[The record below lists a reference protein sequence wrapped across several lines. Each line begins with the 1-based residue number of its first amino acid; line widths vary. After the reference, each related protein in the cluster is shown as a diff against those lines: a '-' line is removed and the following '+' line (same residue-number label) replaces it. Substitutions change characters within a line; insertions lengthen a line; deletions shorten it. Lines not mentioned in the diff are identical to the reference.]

1 MHSIQINAPF
11 QLENGQSLE
20 NLKISYHTFGR
31 LNSERNNVI
40 WVCHAL
46 TANSDVFDWWSGL
59 FGENKFFDP
68 DKYFVICPNALGSCY
83 GTTGPATARQNRRP
97 LLDQFLDLTIKDLAN
112 AHEALRQHLKIDSIY
127 ALIGASMG
135 GQQALEWSIQ
145 EPNVFSN
152 LILLATNA
160 SHSPYGVA
168 FNESQ
173 RLAIKAD
180 PTFGNG
186 NIDGGRNGLIA
197 ARSIALLS
205 YRSYKGYENTQSE
218 TSNEVKDDFKA
229 SSYQRYQGAKLA
241 DRFNAYSY
249 VTLSKAMDSHNVGRG
264 KQSIKHALN
273 LIKAKTLVIGITTD
287 NLFPVS
293 EQKFLARNI
302 HNCQFYEMHSEY
314 GHDGFLIEIPKIER
328 VLDDFLFNDFKENKP
343 TVFKNT
349 IRKSELMNLIEK

>member
-1 MHSIQINAPF
+1 MHSIKINAPF
-11 QLENGQSLE
+11 QLESGETIE
-20 NLKISYHTFGR
+20 NLSIAYHTFGK
-31 LNSERNNVI
+31 LNATKSNVI

-59 FGENKFFDP
+59 FGESKFFDP
-68 DKYFVICPNALGSCY
+68 DKYFIICPNTLGSCY
-83 GTTGPATARQNRRP
+83 GTTGPDSALKYKRP
-97 LLDQFLDLTIKDLAN
+97 LLDKFPEVTIKDLAN
-112 AHEALRQHLKIDSIY
+112 AHELLRQKLKIQSIY
-127 ALIGASMG
+127 TLIGASMG

-145 EPNVFSN
+145 QPGLFNN

-160 SHSPYGVA
+160 SHSPYGIA

-180 PTFGNG
+180 PTFGNH
-186 NIDGGRNGLIA
+186 NIEGGRNGLIA

-218 TSNEVKDDFKA
+218 TSNQVKNDFKS
-229 SSYQRYQGAKLA
+229 SSYQRYQGEKLA
-241 DRFNAYSY
+241 KRFNAYSY

-264 KQSIKHALN
+264 KKSIKAALN
-273 LIKAKTLVIGITTD
+273 LIKAKTLVVGITTD
-287 NLFPVS
+287 NLFPVG

-314 GHDGFLIEIPKIER
+314 GHDGFLIETPKIER
-328 VLDDFLFNDFKENKP
+328 VLEDFLFNDFKENKP